1 MTNPQSPLTGCQV
14 VNVPMKG
21 ASALMK
27 SDYRAQCAS
36 RSTAS
41 RPSFRFWLC
50 ALVAPAALALP
61 CAALADTSAV
71 EAASENAAPYDD
83 PSSLSALSHEDRL
96 TYTTAFDALRRGDLE
111 TARTTARRVQDR
123 ILLGQLEFERLFH
136 ANHVATYEELVQW
149 LETYSDLPM
158 AERVYTLAMRRLPDG
173 ANPPPR
179 PGGFLTRTW
188 DSVTRAGQTG
198 TDPARA
204 ARVMLNNDDLQGAY
218 DTGIQL
224 GDWWTTAMA
233 AWRMGRYNDAFN
245 AFSQVLDDPTE
256 DPWVRAGAAY
266 WASRAAGHTAR
277 QDQIR
282 PLLEQAA
289 RWPATFYG
297 QIALHQL
304 DRELVIQN
312 QGPRSYYAVAGGSS
326 ADEERPQIDARALN
340 AFVRQD
346 ETARRTLALYEIGRR
361 NDAANAARQGL
372 RTARDRHDRSM
383 WANLYRLV
391 APSRAAERAATTVD
405 AADYPMPVLFP
416 EGGYTVDQALVYA
429 LIRRESNFDPGVRS
443 GAGAYGLMQVMPS
456 TAAYMTGDQSY
467 VREPRRL
474 LDPSHNMKL
483 GQEYLNRLM
492 SIESFG
498 GDILKT
504 VASYNAGPGPMIAA
518 MRKLGSD
525 ADPLLLIETIDVPQ
539 ARDYVEK
546 VVASYWIYKR
556 LMGGPLKTLD
566 AVVSG
571 ARSIPVSL
579 DYQPAPQQTQ
589 SAQIQTEQGVPAN

>member
-1 MTNPQSPLTGCQV
+1 
-14 VNVPMKG
+14 MKG

-27 SDYRAQCAS
+27 FDNRAQCAFRFS
-36 RSTAS
+36 VS
-41 RPSFRFWLC
+41 RPQS
-50 ALVAPAALALP
+50 ALALIALLAP
-61 CAALADTSAV
+61 LALATPSAATEATDVATGAAASSAV
-71 EAASENAAPYDD
+71 PYDAD
-83 PSSLSALSHEDRL
+83 QSSPSALSSADRL

-111 TARTTARRVQDR
+111 TARASAQRVQDR

-136 ANHVATYEELVQW
+136 ANHVATYDELVIW
-149 LETYSDLPM
+149 LQNFSDLPM
-158 AERVYTLAMRRLPDG
+158 AERVYSLAMRRLPDG
-173 ANPPPR
+173 VTPPPR

-188 DSVTRAGQTG
+188 DSVTRAGQSSI
-198 TDPARA
+198 DPSRA

-218 DTGIQL
+218 DTGIEL
-224 GDWWTTAMA
+224 GDWWTSAMA
-233 AWRMGRYNDAFN
+233 AWRMSRFNDAYV
-245 AFSQVLDDPTE
+245 AFQHVLDDPTE

-266 WASRAAGHTAR
+266 WASRAAAQTSR
-277 QDQIR
+277 QDRVQ
-282 PLLEQAA
+282 PLLQQAA

-304 DRELVIQN
+304 GQELVIN
-312 QGPRSYYAVAGGSS
+312 NTGPRSYYAVNRSAGGGET
-326 ADEERPQIDARALN
+326 APQVDGRALN
-340 AFVRQD
+340 AFVHQD
-346 ETARRTLALYEIGRR
+346 ETARRTLALYEVGRR
-361 NDAANAARQGL
+361 SDAAEAAREGL
-372 RTARDRHDRSM
+372 RRSRDLQARQM
-383 WANLYRLV
+383 WAGLYNLV
-391 APSRAAERAATTVD
+391 APGRAAERAASSVD
-405 AADYPMPVLFP
+405 AADYPMPPLFP

-429 LIRRESNFDPGVRS
+429 LIRKESAFDPGVRS

-467 VREPRRL
+467 TRQPQRL

-483 GQEYLNRLM
+483 GQDYLNRLM

-518 MRKLGSD
+518 MRKLGTD

-546 VVASYWIYKR
+546 VVAAYWIYKR
-556 LMGGPLKTLD
+556 LMGGPLNTLD

-571 ARSIPVSL
+571 ARAIPVSL
-579 DYQPAPQQTQ
+579 DYQPPLPQPTQTAFAEQAPT
-589 SAQIQTEQGVPAN
+589 GN

>member
-1 MTNPQSPLTGCQV
+1 
-14 VNVPMKG
+14 MKG

-27 SDYRAQCAS
+27 FDNRAQCAFRFS
-36 RSTAS
+36 VS
-41 RPSFRFWLC
+41 RPQS
-50 ALVAPAALALP
+50 ALALIALLAP
-61 CAALADTSAV
+61 LALATPSAATEATDVATGAAASSAV
-71 EAASENAAPYDD
+71 PYDAD
-83 PSSLSALSHEDRL
+83 QSSPSALSSADRL

-111 TARTTARRVQDR
+111 TARASAQRVQDR

-136 ANHVATYEELVQW
+136 ANHVATYDELVIW
-149 LETYSDLPM
+149 LQNFSDLPM
-158 AERVYTLAMRRLPDG
+158 AERVYSLAMRRLPDG
-173 ANPPPR
+173 VTPPPR

-188 DSVTRAGQTG
+188 DSVTRAGQSSI
-198 TDPARA
+198 DPSRA

-218 DTGIQL
+218 DTGIEL
-224 GDWWTTAMA
+224 GDWWTSAMA
-233 AWRMGRYNDAFN
+233 AWRMSHFNDAYV
-245 AFSQVLDDPTE
+245 AFQHVLDDPTE

-266 WASRAAGHTAR
+266 WASRAAAQTSR
-277 QDQIR
+277 QDRVQ
-282 PLLEQAA
+282 PLLQQAA

-304 DRELVIQN
+304 GQELVIN
-312 QGPRSYYAVAGGSS
+312 NTGPRSYYAVNRSAGG
-326 ADEERPQIDARALN
+326 AETAPQVDGRALN
-340 AFVRQD
+340 AFVHQD
-346 ETARRTLALYEIGRR
+346 ETARRTLALYEVGRR
-361 NDAANAARQGL
+361 SDAAEAARDGL
-372 RTARDRHDRSM
+372 RRSRDLQARQM
-383 WANLYRLV
+383 WAGLYNLV
-391 APSRAAERAATTVD
+391 APGRAAERAASSVD
-405 AADYPMPVLFP
+405 AADYPMPTLFP

-429 LIRRESNFDPGVRS
+429 LIRKESAFDPGVRS

-467 VREPRRL
+467 TRQPQRL

-483 GQEYLNRLM
+483 GQDYLNRLM

-518 MRKLGSD
+518 MRKLGTD

-546 VVASYWIYKR
+546 VVAAYWIYKR
-556 LMGGPLKTLD
+556 LMGGPLNTLD

-571 ARSIPVSL
+571 ARAIPVSL
-579 DYQPAPQQTQ
+579 DYQPPLPQPTQTAFAEQAPT
-589 SAQIQTEQGVPAN
+589 GN

>member
-1 MTNPQSPLTGCQV
+1 
-14 VNVPMKG
+14 MKG

-27 SDYRAQCAS
+27 FDNRAQCAFRFS
-36 RSTAS
+36 VS
-41 RPSFRFWLC
+41 RPQS
-50 ALVAPAALALP
+50 ALALIALLAP
-61 CAALADTSAV
+61 LALATPSTATEATDVATTGAAASSAV
-71 EAASENAAPYDD
+71 PYDAD
-83 PSSLSALSHEDRL
+83 QSSPSALSSADRL

-111 TARTTARRVQDR
+111 TARASAQRVQDR

-136 ANHVATYEELVQW
+136 ANHVATYDELVIW
-149 LETYSDLPM
+149 LQNFSDLPM
-158 AERVYTLAMRRLPDG
+158 AERVYSLAMRRLPDG
-173 ANPPPR
+173 VTPPPR

-188 DSVTRAGQTG
+188 DSVTRAGQSSI
-198 TDPARA
+198 DPSRA

-218 DTGIQL
+218 DTGIEL
-224 GDWWTTAMA
+224 GDWWTSAMA
-233 AWRMGRYNDAFN
+233 AWRMSRFNDAYV
-245 AFSQVLDDPTE
+245 AFQHVLDDPTE

-266 WASRAAGHTAR
+266 WASRAAAQTSR
-277 QDQIR
+277 QDRVQ
-282 PLLEQAA
+282 PLLQQAA

-304 DRELVIQN
+304 GQELVIN
-312 QGPRSYYAVAGGSS
+312 NTGPRSYYAVNRSAGGGET
-326 ADEERPQIDARALN
+326 APQVDGRALN
-340 AFVRQD
+340 AFVHQD
-346 ETARRTLALYEIGRR
+346 ETARRTLALYEVGRR
-361 NDAANAARQGL
+361 SDAAEAAREGL
-372 RTARDRHDRSM
+372 RRSRDLQARQM
-383 WANLYRLV
+383 WAGLYNLV
-391 APSRAAERAATTVD
+391 APGRAAERAASAVD
-405 AADYPMPVLFP
+405 AADYPMPPLFP

-429 LIRRESNFDPGVRS
+429 LIRKESAFDPGVRS

-467 VREPRRL
+467 TRQPQRL

-483 GQEYLNRLM
+483 GQDYLNRLM

-518 MRKLGSD
+518 MRKLGTD

-546 VVASYWIYKR
+546 VVAAYWIYKR
-556 LMGGPLKTLD
+556 LMGGPLNTLD

-571 ARSIPVSL
+571 ARAIPVSL
-579 DYQPAPQQTQ
+579 DYQPPLPQPTQTAFAEQAPT
-589 SAQIQTEQGVPAN
+589 GN

>member
-1 MTNPQSPLTGCQV
+1 
-14 VNVPMKG
+14 MKG

-27 SDYRAQCAS
+27 FDNRAQCAFRFS
-36 RSTAS
+36 VS
-41 RPSFRFWLC
+41 RPQS
-50 ALVAPAALALP
+50 ALALIALLAP
-61 CAALADTSAV
+61 LALATPSTATEATDVATTGAAASSAV
-71 EAASENAAPYDD
+71 PYDAD
-83 PSSLSALSHEDRL
+83 QSSPSALSSADRL

-111 TARTTARRVQDR
+111 TARASAQRVQDR

-136 ANHVATYEELVQW
+136 ANHVATYDELVIW
-149 LETYSDLPM
+149 LQNFSDLPM
-158 AERVYTLAMRRLPDG
+158 AERVYSLAMRRLPDG
-173 ANPPPR
+173 VTPPPR

-188 DSVTRAGQTG
+188 DSVTRAGQSSI
-198 TDPARA
+198 DPSRA

-218 DTGIQL
+218 DTGIEL
-224 GDWWTTAMA
+224 GDWWTSAMA
-233 AWRMGRYNDAFN
+233 AWRMSRFNDAYV
-245 AFSQVLDDPTE
+245 AFQHVLDDPTE

-266 WASRAAGHTAR
+266 WASRAAAQTSR
-277 QDQIR
+277 QDRVQ
-282 PLLEQAA
+282 PLLQQAA

-304 DRELVIQN
+304 GQELVIN
-312 QGPRSYYAVAGGSS
+312 NTGPRSYYAVNRSAGGGET
-326 ADEERPQIDARALN
+326 APQVDGRALN
-340 AFVRQD
+340 AFVHQD
-346 ETARRTLALYEIGRR
+346 ETARRTLALYEVGRR
-361 NDAANAARQGL
+361 SDAAEAAREGL
-372 RTARDRHDRSM
+372 RRSRDLQARQM
-383 WANLYRLV
+383 WAGLYNLV
-391 APSRAAERAATTVD
+391 APGRAAERAASSVD
-405 AADYPMPVLFP
+405 AADYPMPILFP

-429 LIRRESNFDPGVRS
+429 LIRKESAFDPGVRS

-467 VREPRRL
+467 TRQPQRL

-483 GQEYLNRLM
+483 GQDYLNRLM

-518 MRKLGSD
+518 MRKLGTD

-546 VVASYWIYKR
+546 VVAAYWIYKR
-556 LMGGPLKTLD
+556 LMGGPLNTLD

-571 ARSIPVSL
+571 ARAIPVSL
-579 DYQPAPQQTQ
+579 DYQPPLPQPTQTAFAEQAPT
-589 SAQIQTEQGVPAN
+589 GN